1 MICSPAV
8 FEDDS
13 GGTLEGGHVA
23 FGKPVWLH
31 RTTFFILVFG
41 FWHWHFRELLKV
53 NMSAKPPCNFGRTL
67 QAACR
72 HRFHVTG
79 ALALPILHL
88 FYCSFYFSFS
98 FLLFWGRE
106 DHMVKKRELL
116 LVESTGG
123 ENAGFFI
130 FLFFFNE
137 SSYWKQNG
145 NHKSLDFQGSFQ
157 NFSGKLECGT
167 LSSRASKKKIYIYI
181 LSTWLLLGI
190 SEISAWIRKPLWL
203 WNQEAWT
210 LPMDFTL
217 VENLLLHQ
225 LIWWFTDQST
235 WLVVGWLIGPFICQL
250 VISSSG
256 WLIDGLTEKSVYWLL
271 LNMSI

>member
-98 FLLFWGRE
+98 FLLFLGRE
-106 DHMVKKRELL
+106 DHMVKK
-116 LVESTGG
+116 
-123 ENAGFFI
+123 
-130 FLFFFNE
+130 
-137 SSYWKQNG
+137 G
-145 NHKSLDFQGSFQ
+145 NY
-157 NFSGKLECGT
+157 C
-167 LSSRASKKKIYIYI
+167 
-181 LSTWLLLGI
+181 
-190 SEISAWIRKPLWL
+190 
-203 WNQEAWT
+203 
-210 LPMDFTL
+210 
-217 VENLLLHQ
+217 
-225 LIWWFTDQST
+225 
-235 WLVVGWLIGPFICQL
+235 
-250 VISSSG
+250 
-256 WLIDGLTEKSVYWLL
+256 
-271 LNMSI
+271 